1 MPVITPDQKPGLS
14 PDLAPDLSPGQSL
27 DTPRMAEAR
36 RTRPLAGRRVL
47 IIVENLPLP
56 FDRRVWHEAR
66 TLTAAGAQVAVICP
80 TGKGYDARHEEID
93 GVHIYRHPLPLDA
106 AGASGYLL
114 EYGAALFHETR
125 LAWKILRRHGFDTIQ
140 GCNPP
145 DLIFLVAWQ
154 FRLFGKRYI
163 FDHHDINPEL
173 YEAKFG
179 KRGFFWRLMVLFE
192 RLNFRSADVVISTN
206 QSYREIALTRGRK
219 APEDVFVVR
228 SGPDLNRL
236 HVMDPD
242 PAWRRGRA
250 HMVGYVGVM
259 GDQEGIDLLLE
270 ALREIVHDRGRDV
283 QLVLVGGGPALEGLK
298 VMAADLGLADHVT
311 FTGRAPDDVLFSV
324 LSSADVCVNPD
335 RVNPMNDKSTMNK
348 ILEYMAFSKPIV
360 QFDVTEGRYSA
371 QDASL
376 YAEPNDTADMAAK
389 ILELL
394 DDPDRRADMGR
405 VGRARVEAELSWDYQ
420 VDPLIAAYV
429 RATPRVGRRS

>member
-1 MPVITPDQKPGLS
+1 MPDHKH
-14 PDLAPDLSPGQSL
+14 APTA

-36 RTRPLAGRRVL
+36 RSRPLAGRKIL

-66 TLTAAGAQVAVICP
+66 TLTAAGAQVCVICP
-80 TGKGYDARHEEID
+80 TGKGYDARHECID

-106 AGASGYLL
+106 SGAAGYLL

-125 LAWKILRRHGFDTIQ
+125 LAWTILFRHGFDTIQ

-145 DLIFLVAWQ
+145 DLIFLIAWQ
-154 FRLFGKRYI
+154 FRLLGKRYI

-179 KRGFFWRLMVLFE
+179 KRGFFWRLMVIFE
-192 RLNFRSADVVISTN
+192 WLNFRAARVVISTN
-206 QSYREIALTRGRK
+206 QSYRAIALTRGGK
-219 APEDVFVVR
+219 KPADVFVVR

-250 HMVGYVGVM
+250 HMLGYVGVM
-259 GDQEGIDLLLE
+259 GDQEGIDLLLD
-270 ALREIVHDRGRDV
+270 ALRILVHDRGRDV
-283 QLVLVGGGPALEGLK
+283 QAVLVGGGPALAGLQA
-298 VMAADLGLADHVT
+298 MADKLGLAEHVT

-335 RVNPMNDKSTMNK
+335 RVNPMNDRSTMNK

-376 YAEPNDTADMAAK
+376 YAAPNDTTDMADK
-389 ILELL
+389 IEALL
-394 DDPDRRADMGR
+394 DDPDRRAEMGR
-405 VGRARVEAELSWDYQ
+405 IGRTRVEAELSWDDQ
-420 VDPLIAAYV
+420 VDPLINAYRRAAGDHDGG
-429 RATPRVGRRS
+429 AT